1 MKRTLKFLNLL
12 VLLAMFLAACA
23 PATPLAPTATPTLA
37 EPTVTPTPLV
47 PTATPTSE
55 PIVLPDGT
63 GGEVSLPGPVQRI
76 VSLAP
81 SNTEI
86 LFAIGAG
93 SQVVAR
99 EDFSN
104 YPEEAQ
110 SLPSVGGNMGKYDL
124 EKMVSLKPDLVLAS
138 PLTAPE
144 VLKGIQDLGL
154 KVLVVPNPTTLAEMY
169 ANLELVGKATGREK
183 EARELVNQL
192 QAREKKA
199 LEVAAKAAS
208 KPLVFYEL
216 DATDPAKPWTS
227 GPGTFIDLLIG
238 LAGGRNLGAS
248 LEGSWAQISQEELI
262 VQNPDIIL
270 LGDALY
276 GGVTP
281 EQVAQ
286 RPGWN
291 AIKAVKENR
300 VYPFNDDLVSR
311 PGPRLVDGL
320 VELVKVFHPELAG
333 ELK

>member
-1 MKRTLKFLNLL
+1 
-12 VLLAMFLAACA
+12 
-23 PATPLAPTATPTLA
+23 
-37 EPTVTPTPLV
+37 
-47 PTATPTSE
+47 
-55 PIVLPDGT
+55 
-63 GGEVSLPGPVQRI
+63 
-76 VSLAP
+76 
-81 SNTEI
+81 
-86 LFAIGAG
+86 
-93 SQVVAR
+93 
-99 EDFSN
+99 
-104 YPEEAQ
+104 
-110 SLPSVGGNMGKYDL
+110 
-124 EKMVSLKPDLVLAS
+124 
-138 PLTAPE
+138 
-144 VLKGIQDLGL
+144 
-154 KVLVVPNPTTLAEMY
+154 MY

-183 EARELVNQL
+183 EARELVSQL

-199 LEVAAKAAS
+199 LEVVAKAES

-216 DATDPAKPWTS
+216 DATEPAKPWTS

-248 LEGSWAQISQEELI
+248 LQGAWAQISQEELI

-270 LGDALY
+270 LGDSLY

-286 RPGWN
+286 RPGWD

-320 VELVKVFHPELAG
+320 VELVKVLHPELAA